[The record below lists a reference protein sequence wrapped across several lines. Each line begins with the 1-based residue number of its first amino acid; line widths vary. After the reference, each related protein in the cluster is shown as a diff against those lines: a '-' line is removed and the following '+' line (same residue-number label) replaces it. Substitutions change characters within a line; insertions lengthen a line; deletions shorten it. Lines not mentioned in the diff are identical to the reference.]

1 MQVSSLLFIF
11 FLKVLHCFKFA
22 IVPTVHFCLPRPH
35 CCYCC
40 SVVSDSLWPHGLQHA
55 RLPCPSHLPVC
66 SNSCPFSQQWHP
78 TISSSVI
85 PSSCSQT
92 FPASGSSPM
101 SWLFSSSGGKA
112 GASALASVLS
122 MNTQGWFPLGSTSLI
137 SLLSKWISR
146 VFSSTTF
153 RQHQFFGSQLLYG
166 PTHISIHDY
175 WKNHSFDHTH
185 LHQQSDVSAF

>member
-101 SWLFSSSGGKA
+101 SWLSLRM
-112 GASALASVLS
+112 GAWVSVKEQIS
-122 MNTQGWFPLGSTSLI
+122 NQGDMMYFV
-137 SLLSKWISR
+137 WISEFC
-146 VFSSTTF
+146 VTSG
-153 RQHQFFGSQLLYG
+153 HQ
-166 PTHISIHDY
+166 
-175 WKNHSFDHTH
+175 NHH
-185 LHQQSDVSAF
+185 LNSLPLVHGICK